1 MASTSSGQASLAE
14 LWPARSRHGSQRLKR
29 TKPKKKGQGG
39 DSHQSTVKK
48 DAIRW
53 RCRLQ
58 YLIGCFE
65 KELKYLNI
73 QVKKLTGR
81 TPSTSTSK
89 RRLAAKGSIGLT
101 SFIKRTLGRPSI
113 NKQTLEICMRTTSS
127 SSCSNRCRETQ
138 MRLLRSRHKKLS
150 RQVCP

>member
-1 MASTSSGQASLAE
+1 MNFQRLRACAFKPKVAKAETNVTRRYVRFKNHEKVMASTSSGQASLAE

-89 RRLAAKGSIGLT
+89 RRSAAKGSIGLT

-113 NKQTLEICMRTTSS
+113 NK
-127 SSCSNRCRETQ
+127 
-138 MRLLRSRHKKLS
+138 
-150 RQVCP
+150 